1 MMESKRIIGLDVGSH
16 TIGVAVSDPLGWTAS
31 GLKVIRRK
39 RLEDD
44 LKQLLELFDYY
55 QVEKIIIGLPK
66 NMNNTLGPQAQY
78 SLDFAE
84 ILKEQ
89 SELPIIMWDERL
101 STKSAERA
109 LIEGGARR
117 KKRRQVIDKI
127 AAAVILQSYLDAQ
140 QVGNSLNDQE
150 DEALNS

>member
-16 TIGVAVSDPLGWTAS
+16 TIGVAVSDPLGWTAT

-44 LKQLLELFDYY
+44 LKRLLEQFDYY
-55 QVEKIIIGLPK
+55 QVKKIIIGLPK

-89 SELPIIMWDERL
+89 SGLPIIMWDERL

-117 KKRRQVIDKI
+117 KKRRQIIDKI